1 MARAE
6 TPVPAE
12 TGSAG
17 GPQRTKI
24 GLVLQGGG
32 ALGAYEAGAV
42 RCLYDRG
49 MDCTIVAGASSGAV
63 NAVTLAAAKTYPPD
77 ELDAMW
83 RSFITPGILVPP
95 PIGPAEHIGAVGV
108 PHMYRPRLDYWSL
121 PTWTYAADNT
131 PLRKTLER
139 LDWEQ
144 VRDPDHMRV
153 FVSASDIENG
163 ETVYFSNL
171 HPMKKLPG
179 SEYPAVHLGVEH
191 ALASGSFPGGFP
203 WTTIDGRAY
212 WDGGITDNTPL
223 HPVIDNLTPAE
234 AETMPIYVINVN
246 TSTGHVPTNLL
257 HVVLRE
263 FEMLLQ
269 NNLHTDVHRAARYVQ
284 FIGLLKKMNSI
295 LEQRD
300 AKTILDQVRK
310 LPSAP
315 PGLADFL
322 AELLEVTG
330 TEGWRE
336 AVAYDPVRN
345 VHAIDIAKP
354 AGESP
359 GDFTGRAIERRLE
372 DGRTQM
378 CGYLDSLPPATP
390 GVTEQV
396 VVA

>member
-1 MARAE
+1 MASAE
-6 TPVPAE
+6 TSVTAR
-12 TGSAG
+12 TSSTD
-17 GPQRTKI
+17 GPQKTKI

-42 RCLYDRG
+42 KCLYDRG
-49 MDCTIVAGASSGAV
+49 MECTIVAGASSGAV

-77 ELDAMW
+77 ELESMW
-83 RSFITPGILVPP
+83 KGFITPGILVPP
-95 PIGPAEHIGAVGV
+95 PIGPAEHVGAVAV

-121 PTWTYAADNT
+121 PTWTYVADNT
-131 PLRKTLER
+131 PLKKTLER

-163 ETVYFSNL
+163 KTVYFSNL
-171 HPMKKLPG
+171 HPEKQLPG
-179 SEYPAVHLGVEH
+179 PEYPAVHLGVEH
-191 ALASGSFPGGFP
+191 AMASGSFPGGFP
-203 WTTIDGRAY
+203 WTMIDGRAY

-234 AETMPIYVINVN
+234 AETMPIYVIDVN
-246 TSTGHVPTNLL
+246 TSAGYLPANLL

-269 NNLHTDVHRAARYVQ
+269 NNLQTDTHRAARYAQ
-284 FIGLLKKMNSI
+284 FIGLLKKVDSI
-295 LEQRD
+295 LEQKD
-300 AKTILDQVRK
+300 VVKILDEVRE

-315 PGLADFL
+315 SGLADVL
-322 AELLEVTG
+322 SELVEVKN
-330 TEGWRE
+330 TEDWRE

-345 VHAIDIAKP
+345 VHAFDITKP

-359 GDFTGRAIERRLE
+359 GDFTGEAIERRLE
-372 DGRTQM
+372 DGYRQM
-378 CGYLDSLPPATP
+378 CEYLDDP
-390 GVTEQV
+390 GRRSGDIQPG
-396 VVA
+396 A